1 MEVNITFER
10 QEAATIIADN
20 ENEYQ
25 AKVADITKEL
35 TDWIEVKK
43 VVGIIIPFSTEN
55 SPF

>member
-43 VVGIIIPFSTEN
+43 VVGIIIPFSSEN
-55 SPF
+55 TP